1 MPNFTFH
8 KSSYSDP
15 ERECVEVAT
24 NVPATVAV
32 RDSKRPDGPVL
43 RFPPHAW
50 RVFGSSCL
58 DHR

>member
-1 MPNFTFH
+1 MPNFTFR

-24 NVPATVAV
+24 NVPSTIAV

-43 RFPPHAW
+43 RFPSPAW
-50 RVFGSSCL
+50 RVFRSSCL